1 MPLNETVRVH
11 PASQNSQFIYIFDAM
26 NAPKEIELLS
36 FEKSEL
42 TFGRATS
49 NDIVLSSH
57 LVSRQHGVFSLE
69 NRQWKIYDHNSTNGI
84 IHKNEE
90 VSEVMIEEDDFV
102 RIDDGIESV
111 SDGVLMIFPSKDYAR
126 TWESIP
132 LSDAQTTLDIIAP
145 MSGAYIERAGEH
157 FYLDLSCTPSDVYCN
172 HRKVHKRVELHE
184 KDVISTTGYRMV
196 FTSGVIYFNKLLP
209 VLNELREQ
217 DQVFE
222 KGTAQ
227 LMQMRTDSG
236 ETSVSS
242 SSVSDDC
249 LSKSTCEQPVI
260 APSNP
265 LSQEDGKWSV
275 NSTESHSKNGGIRK
289 FLASTGGYY
298 VIVIVMALAVWG
310 AAVALWTSQGEL
322 ALVVM
327 LACSIFGWKALNRIQ
342 PAMFIWMSWI
352 GWLIYFS
359 VKFILSALIGLFV
372 APFKLAK
379 WIAGVIHTSIQ

>member
-11 PASQNSQFIYIFDAM
+11 PASQNSQFIYVFDAM
-26 NAPKEIELLS
+26 SAPKEVELFS
-36 FEKSEL
+36 FGKSEL
-42 TFGRATS
+42 TFGRAAS
-49 NDIVLSSH
+49 NDVVLFSH
-57 LVSRQHGVFSLE
+57 LVSRQHGVFSFE
-69 NRQWKIYDHNSTNGI
+69 NCQWKIYDHNSTNGI

-111 SDGVLMIFPSKDYAR
+111 SDGVLMVFPSKDYAR

-132 LSDAQTTLDIIAP
+132 LSNAQTTLDIIAP
-145 MSGAYIERAGEH
+145 MSGAYIERVGEKC
-157 FYLDLSCTPSDVYCN
+157 YLDLSCTPSDVYCN

-196 FTSGVIYFNKLLP
+196 FTSAVLYFNKLLP

-217 DQVFE
+217 GKVFE
-222 KGTAQ
+222 KGPAQ
-227 LMQMRTDSG
+227 PIQMRKDPG
-236 ETSVSS
+236 ETFVSS
-242 SSVSDDC
+242 FAVPDNC
-249 LSKSTCEQPVI
+249 LSKGTCEQPVI

-265 LSQEDGKWSV
+265 LPQEDGNRSV
-275 NSTESHSKNGGIRK
+275 NFTESHSKNSSIRK

-310 AAVALWTSQGEL
+310 IAVALWTSQGEL
-322 ALVVM
+322 ALIVM